1 MPTIT
6 LVEVNALAD
15 KVIVYSTIGC
25 GYTDVVKADLEKAGT
40 AYEEVNL
47 SLHPDRWGEILPYT
61 DGVRLT
67 PVVVEGDKVTVGVN
81 GIGCVS

>member
-1 MPTIT
+1 M
-6 LVEVNALAD
+6 AD

-25 GYTDVVKADLEKAGT
+25 GYTDVVKKELDDAGR

-47 SLHPDRWGEILPYT
+47 SLHPHRWDEILGHT
-61 DGVRLT
+61 EGVRLT
-67 PVVVEGDKVTVGVN
+67 PVVIDGDEVTVGVN

>member
-1 MPTIT
+1 MA
-6 LVEVNALAD
+6 E

-25 GYTDVVKADLEKAGT
+25 GYTDIVKAELDREGR

-47 SLHPDRWGEILPYT
+47 SLHPERWPEILPHT

-67 PVVVEGDKVTVGVN
+67 PVVIDGEEVTVGVN